1 MTLENKLLQ
10 FQLLKVEYFDCD
22 YVFFSTM
29 LSILCSI
36 FRALCFLTALIES
49 TNQHFVIYA
58 DVRLLRLRTIV
69 NCWEEFV
76 CLSRLWNEWWLW
88 ANIFFAICNT
98 KLINYSCLG
107 RVLDILSIY
116 LTVIFALFNII
127 RAWRCF

>member
-1 MTLENKLLQ
+1 MILENKLLP
-10 FQLLKVEYFDCD
+10 FQPLKYNTNFD
-22 YVFFSTM
+22 YVLFSTM
-29 LSILCSI
+29 LPILCSI

-107 RVLDILSIY
+107 RVLDILIY